1 MLDIS
6 NNGIIQL
13 TRGDSLK
20 LPLFINANTD
30 SDPIRYT
37 LKSSDTI
44 YFALLEPNQ
53 RFEDAILKKVFTY
66 NSPKTEFNDIWITLK
81 PSDTEELLPGK
92 YYYTLKLKSIDND
105 SNEEFIRTIIP
116 EKEFWILK

>member
-20 LPLFINANTD
+20 LPLFINSNTD
-30 SDPIRYT
+30 SNPVRYF
-37 LKSSDTI
+37 LKETDTV

-53 RFEDAILKKVFTY
+53 NFEDAIFKKVFTY
-66 NSPKTEFNDIWITLK
+66 DSNKTEDGDLWITLN
-81 PSDTEELLPGK
+81 PGDTENLLPGK
-92 YYYTLKLKSIDND
+92 YYYTLKLRSINQLDNT
-105 SNEEFIRTIIP
+105 EFVRTIVP